1 MSNNSNTL
9 TTNNNLNIANFIKSN
24 NVPINPISKATS
36 TNRAKRVSV
45 PILPLGSVDNH
56 NCIKP
61 NIKTTPNQPC
71 SDEISLQNISC
82 EAISPPSAIQ
92 NYDKEHITFYL
103 CDINSAS
110 YAAKKSS
117 F

>member
-1 MSNNSNTL
+1 M
-9 TTNNNLNIANFIKSN
+9 
-24 NVPINPISKATS
+24 
-36 TNRAKRVSV
+36 AKRVNV
-45 PILPLGSVDNH
+45 PILPLSSVDKHTCTN
-56 NCIKP
+56 ISKTQQP

-71 SDEISLQNISC
+71 SDEISLQNTSS

-103 CDINSAS
+103 CNINSAS
-110 YAAKKSS
+110 YAAKSS